1 MSKTPEL
8 LNTLTA
14 LSDIEY
20 AALTRPEKRRYLKLV
35 YNNPWWR
42 LENLYKIQNEDGD
55 KVTFKLR
62 PPQRALFKNMHY
74 RNIILKARQ
83 LGFSTA
89 IEIYLLDHALFNK
102 ERRCGV
108 VAQDL
113 KSAGGLFS
121 TKILYPYE
129 NLPGWLRQRIRVKAL
144 TKPSLTQGGRIQFNN
159 GSQITCSNSFR
170 SDTIHFLHL
179 SEHGKLCAKS
189 PDKAYEVKT
198 GTFPTLHRNAILF
211 DESTAE
217 GVGGDYYTY
226 CKRAEELALA
236 DTELQRTDMK
246 FFFFSWWQ
254 DEKYA
259 LSLPKAGLKLSKYH
273 IGYFK
278 ALEGAIGITLSDEQ
292 KNWYVQKEIEQ
303 GDKMKQEYPSTPDEA
318 FLTSG
323 RRVFNAIETMRV
335 HGRCSKPLIVYDVN
349 PETGDFHKV
358 TNKVKREGEETEI
371 QKGLMGYL
379 LIWELPEEGE
389 DYALGADVAEGLV
402 HGDRS
407 SLDVCDSYGR
417 QVAHWYGHLDTKR
430 FARVINWVAR
440 FYNKAFVGP
449 ERNNHGHAIMNELRD
464 VYILAR
470 IYTEEAHDH
479 DDKHEETNKIGW
491 LTTKKSKPIA
501 IEGLKEGIR
510 TETDGIRWIGTVS
523 EMNTY
528 VYDDKGSTNAQ
539 EGCFDDQVMS
549 YAITQE
555 MVVRMPRTVRK
566 DNSYERKGDWRAR

>member
-1 MSKTPEL
+1 MSSAAAEL
-8 LNTLTA
+8 NRIYALNDDDYNA
-14 LSDIEY
+14 LP
-20 AALTRPEKRRYLKLV
+20 RPEKRRFLKLV
-35 YNNPWWR
+35 YSNPWWR
-42 LENLYKIQNEDGD
+42 LENLYKIQNEEGD
-55 KVTFKLR
+55 KITFKLR
-62 PPQRALFKNMHY
+62 PPQRALFQNMHY

-129 NLPGWLRQRIRVKAL
+129 NLPNWVKARIKVKSL
-144 TKPSLTQGGRIQFNN
+144 TRPSLTQGGRVQFNN
-159 GSQITCSNSFR
+159 GSQISCSNSFR

-198 GTFPTLHRNAILF
+198 GTFPTLHRKAILF

-217 GVGGDYYTY
+217 GVGGDFYKY
-226 CKRAEELALA
+226 CKRAEELMHSNAP
-236 DTELQRTDMK
+236 LQQTDMK
-246 FFFFSWWQ
+246 FFFFGWWQ
-254 DEKYA
+254 DVKYA
-259 LSLPKAGLKLSKYH
+259 QEVPTGGLKLSKYH
-273 IGYFK
+273 EHYFG
-278 ALEGAIGITLSDEQ
+278 ALEKAIGITLSDEQ

-303 GDKMKQEYPSTPDEA
+303 GDKMKQEFPSTPDEA

-323 RRVFNAIETMRV
+323 RRVFNAIDTMRV
-335 HGRCSKPLIVYDVN
+335 HSRCSKPLLVYDVD
-349 PETGDFHKV
+349 PETGSFNKV
-358 TNKVKREGEETEI
+358 TNKVEREGEESEI
-371 QKGLMGYL
+371 QKGLLGYL
-379 LIWELPEEGE
+379 LVWELPEEGG
-389 DYALGADVAEGLV
+389 DYAIGADVAEGLA

-407 SLDVCDSYGR
+407 SFDVCDEYGN
-417 QVAHWYGHLDTKR
+417 QVAHWYGHLDTKL
-430 FARVINWVAR
+430 FARVMSWVGK
-440 FYNKAFVGP
+440 FYNKAYLGP
-449 ERNNHGHAIMNELRD
+449 ERNNHGHAVLNELREI
-464 VYILAR
+464 YPIAR
-470 IYTEEAHDH
+470 IYTEEHHDH
-479 DDKHEETNKIGW
+479 DDEHEETNKLGW

-510 TETDGIRWIGTVS
+510 TDTDGIRWIGTVT

-549 YAITQE
+549 YAIAQE
-555 MVVRMPRTVRK
+555 MVARMPRTVRK
-566 DNSYERKGDWRAR
+566 DNSYERKGNWKAR